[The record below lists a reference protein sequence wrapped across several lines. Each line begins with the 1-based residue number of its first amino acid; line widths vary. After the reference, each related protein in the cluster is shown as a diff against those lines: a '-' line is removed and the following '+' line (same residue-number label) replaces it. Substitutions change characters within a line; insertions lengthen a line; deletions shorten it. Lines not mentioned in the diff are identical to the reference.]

1 VRGFLFILV
10 FIVMMKIPQYSI
22 FVKKVLECKNLLE
35 LREIVGKINDFN
47 KINSIRSSSDDF
59 KKLETI
65 VGLMKIKLR
74 NKQGVNES
82 KNFMISETQLKTIV
96 ESNKTDRLVSEY
108 LNYQDWSVWDIGDSE
123 FNVADGEFGRDLI
136 RFRIQYSS
144 TVPDHHFNVIYISD
158 DLVTKISGLFGVN
171 NEIAID
177 SIIHWFNQKYDKN
190 LTRDDFEW
198 LDSDTYYADDDEDY

>member
-1 VRGFLFILV
+1 
-10 FIVMMKIPQYSI
+10 MMKIPQYSI

-108 LNYQDWSVWDIGDSE
+108 LNYQDWRVWDIGDSE

>member
-1 VRGFLFILV
+1 
-10 FIVMMKIPQYSI
+10 MMKIPQYSI

-108 LNYQDWSVWDIGDSE
+108 LNYQDWRVWDIGDSE

-144 TVPDHHFNVIYISD
+144 TVPYHHFNVIYISD

-198 LDSDTYYADDDEDY
+198 LDSDTYYADEDED

>member
-1 VRGFLFILV
+1 MRGFLFILV
-10 FIVMMKIPQYSI
+10 FIVMMKIPQYSV

-47 KINSIRSSSDDF
+47 KNNSIRSSSDDF

-82 KNFMISETQLKTIV
+82 KNFMISESQLKTIV
-96 ESNKTDRLVSEY
+96 SENRVKKLVFDY
-108 LNYQDWSVWDIGDSE
+108 LGSQDWKTWDIGDSE
-123 FNVADGEFGRDLI
+123 FNVADGEFGKDMI

-144 TVPDHHFNVIYISD
+144 TVPDHHFDVIYISD
-158 DLVTKISGLFGVN
+158 DLVTQISTLFSIPN
-171 NEIAID
+171 LD
-177 SIIHWFNQKYDKN
+177 SIKTIIDWFNKKYDKN
-190 LTRDDFEW
+190 LTMDDFEW

>member
-1 VRGFLFILV
+1 
-10 FIVMMKIPQYSI
+10 MMKIPQYSV

-47 KINSIRSSSDDF
+47 KNNSIRSSSDDF

-82 KNFMISETQLKTIV
+82 KNFMISESQLKTIV
-96 ESNKTDRLVSEY
+96 SENRINKWVFDY
-108 LNYQDWSVWDIGDSE
+108 LDSQDWKTWDIGDTE
-123 FNVADGEFGRDLI
+123 FNVADGEFGVDQF

-144 TVPDHHFNVIYISD
+144 TVPDHSFNVIYIND
-158 DLVTKISGLFGVN
+158 GLVSKIITLFSLPERVT
-171 NEIAID
+171 IKTIID
-177 SIIHWFNQKYDKN
+177 WFNKKYDKN
-190 LTRDDFEW
+190 LTLDDFEW

>member
-1 VRGFLFILV
+1 
-10 FIVMMKIPQYSI
+10 MMKIPQYSV
-22 FVKKVLECKNLLE
+22 FAKKVLECKNLLE

-47 KINSIRSSSDDF
+47 KNNSIRSSSDDF

-82 KNFMISETQLKTIV
+82 KNFMISESQLKTIV
-96 ESNKTDRLVSEY
+96 SENRINKWVFDY
-108 LNYQDWSVWDIGDSE
+108 LDSQDWKTWDIGDTE
-123 FNVADGEFGRDLI
+123 FNVADGEFGVDQF

-144 TVPDHHFNVIYISD
+144 TVPDHSFNVIYIND
-158 DLVTKISGLFGVN
+158 GLVSKIITLFSLPERVT
-171 NEIAID
+171 IKTIID
-177 SIIHWFNQKYDKN
+177 WFNKKYDKN
-190 LTRDDFEW
+190 LTLDDFEW

>member
-1 VRGFLFILV
+1 
-10 FIVMMKIPQYSI
+10 MMKIPQYSI

-47 KINSIRSSSDDF
+47 KTNSIRSSSDDF

-108 LNYQDWSVWDIGDSE
+108 LNYQDWRVWDIGDTE
-123 FNVADGEFGRDLI
+123 FNVADGEFGKDLI

-198 LDSDTYYADDDEDY
+198 LDSDTYYADEDED

>member
-1 VRGFLFILV
+1 MRGFLFILV
-10 FIVMMKIPQYSI
+10 FIVMMKIPQYSV
-22 FVKKVLECKNLLE
+22 FAKKVLECKNLLE

-47 KINSIRSSSDDF
+47 KNNSIRSSSDDF

-82 KNFMISETQLKTIV
+82 KNFMISESQLKTIV
-96 ESNKTDRLVSEY
+96 SENRINKWVFDY
-108 LNYQDWSVWDIGDSE
+108 LDSQDWKTWDIGDTE
-123 FNVADGEFGRDLI
+123 FNVADGEFGVDQF

-144 TVPDHHFNVIYISD
+144 TVPDHSFNVIYIND
-158 DLVTKISGLFGVN
+158 GLVSKIITLFSLPERVT
-171 NEIAID
+171 IKTIID
-177 SIIHWFNQKYDKN
+177 WFNKKYDKN
-190 LTRDDFEW
+190 LTLDDFEW

>member
-1 VRGFLFILV
+1 
-10 FIVMMKIPQYSI
+10 MMKIPQYSV
-22 FVKKVLECKNLLE
+22 FVKKVLDSKNLLE
-35 LREIVGKINDFN
+35 LREVVGKINEFN
-47 KINSIRSSSDDF
+47 KTNSIRSTSDDF

-74 NKQGVNES
+74 SKQGVDES

-108 LNYQDWSVWDIGDSE
+108 LNFQDWHVWDIGDGE

-144 TVPDHHFNVIYISD
+144 TVPDHSFNVIYISD
-158 DLVTKISGLFGVN
+158 DLVSKISGLFGMN
-171 NEIAID
+171 NKIAID
-177 SIIHWFNQKYDKN
+177 SIIHWFNKKYDKN

-198 LDSDTYYADDDEDY
+198 LDSDTYYADEDED

>member
-1 VRGFLFILV
+1 
-10 FIVMMKIPQYSI
+10 MMKIPQYSV

-47 KINSIRSSSDDF
+47 KNNSIRSSSDDF

-82 KNFMISETQLKTIV
+82 KNFMISESQLKTIV
-96 ESNKTDRLVSEY
+96 SENRVKKLVFDY
-108 LNYQDWSVWDIGDSE
+108 LGSQDWKTWDIGDSE
-123 FNVADGEFGRDLI
+123 FNVADGEFGKDMI

-144 TVPDHHFNVIYISD
+144 TVPDHHFDVIYISD
-158 DLVTKISGLFGVN
+158 DLVTQISTLFSIPN
-171 NEIAID
+171 LD
-177 SIIHWFNQKYDKN
+177 SIKTIIDWFNKKYDKN
-190 LTRDDFEW
+190 LTMDDFEW

>member
-1 VRGFLFILV
+1 
-10 FIVMMKIPQYSI
+10 MMKIPQYSV
-22 FVKKVLECKNLLE
+22 FVKKVLDCKNLLE
-35 LREIVGKINDFN
+35 LREVVGKINEFN
-47 KINSIRSSSDDF
+47 KTNSIRSTSDDF

-74 NKQGVNES
+74 SKQGVDES

-108 LNYQDWSVWDIGDSE
+108 LNFQDWRVWDIGDGE
-123 FNVADGEFGRDLI
+123 FNVADGEFGKDLI

-158 DLVTKISGLFGVN
+158 DLVTKISGLFGVDN
-171 NEIAID
+171 KIAID
-177 SIIHWFNQKYDKN
+177 SIIHWFNKKYDKN
-190 LTRDDFEW
+190 LTHDDFEW
-198 LDSDTYYADDDEDY
+198 LDSDTYYADEDEEY

>member
-1 VRGFLFILV
+1 MRGFLFILV

>member
-1 VRGFLFILV
+1 
-10 FIVMMKIPQYSI
+10 MMKIPQYSV
-22 FVKKVLECKNLLE
+22 FVKKVLDCKNLLE
-35 LREIVGKINDFN
+35 LREVVGKINEFN
-47 KINSIRSSSDDF
+47 KNNSIRSTSDDF

-74 NKQGVNES
+74 SKQGVDES

-108 LNYQDWSVWDIGDSE
+108 LNFQDWHVWDIGDGE

-144 TVPDHHFNVIYISD
+144 TVPDHSFNVIYISD
-158 DLVTKISGLFGVN
+158 DLVSKISGLFGMN
-171 NEIAID
+171 NKIAID
-177 SIIHWFNQKYDKN
+177 SIIHWFNKKYDKN

-198 LDSDTYYADDDEDY
+198 LDSDTYYADEDED

>member
-1 VRGFLFILV
+1 
-10 FIVMMKIPQYSI
+10 MKIPQYSI
-22 FVKKVLECKNLLE
+22 FVKKVLGCKNLLE

-82 KNFMISETQLKTIV
+82 KDFMISESQLKTIV
-96 ESNKTDRLVSEY
+96 SENRINKWVFDY
-108 LNYQDWSVWDIGDSE
+108 LDSQDWKTWDIGDTE
-123 FNVADGEFGRDLI
+123 FNVADGEFGVDQL

-144 TVPDHHFNVIYISD
+144 TMPDHSFNVIYIND
-158 DLVTKISGLFGVN
+158 GLVSKIITLFSLPERV
-171 NEIAID
+171 AIKT
-177 SIIHWFNQKYDKN
+177 IIDWFNKKYDKT
-190 LTRDDFEW
+190 LTLDDFEW
-198 LDSDTYYADDDEDY
+198 LDSDTYYADDDE

>member
-1 VRGFLFILV
+1 
-10 FIVMMKIPQYSI
+10 MMKIPQYSI

-82 KNFMISETQLKTIV
+82 RNFMISETQLKTIV
-96 ESNKTDRLVSEY
+96 ESSKTDRLVSEY
-108 LNYQDWSVWDIGDSE
+108 LNYQDWRVWDIGDTE
-123 FNVADGEFGRDLI
+123 FNVADGEFGKDLI

-198 LDSDTYYADDDEDY
+198 LDSDTYYADEDED